1 MHIDAIDKFESFSTL
16 KRDWDSVYRAD
27 PEAQFFLSWTWMSS
41 WLSVIGRQNRWVIL
55 AAKLHADSSTY
66 VAFFPLRFRVKTNQS
81 NGRSYQEIVMA
92 GNRGADYTGF
102 ICVPVFQND
111 AIKAFA
117 ECLKQLGWKILN
129 LEFICAS
136 DQRIRFLL
144 RQFPRQKFHIREV
157 EDTNEIDNV
166 NLCRCPY
173 VKLPSD
179 WDSYLDD
186 ELSANCRQKIRRL
199 MKKIGSSTEF
209 RITHTTEETFDLDLS
224 ILLEFW
230 ALKWGGRK
238 GERLDTIRKIYRTM
252 LMHCFTRDS
261 LFLPVLWK
269 GEVPLGALAL
279 LIDAEKRS
287 LLFYVG
293 GRDATV
299 KSPPPGV
306 VLHAYSIRYAI
317 HRGFTTYDFL
327 RGNEPYKYSFC
338 NEERRIR
345 HIIVVDRNAEGRL
358 GSTISVMEA
367 NNSLSS
373 GDVTGARAPL
383 SSRS

>member
-66 VAFFPLRFRVKTNQS
+66 VAFFPLRFRVKTNRS
-81 NGRSYQEIVMA
+81 DGRPYREIAMA
-92 GNRGADYTGF
+92 GNRGADYTGL
-102 ICVPVFQND
+102 ICVPAFQND

-117 ECLKQLGWKILN
+117 ECLKRLEWKILN

-136 DQRIRFLL
+136 DQRIGLL
-144 RQFPRQKFHIREV
+144 LGQFPQQKFHIREV

-179 WDSYLDD
+179 WNSYLNH
-186 ELSANCRQKIRRL
+186 ELSTNCRQKIRRL
-199 MKKIGSSTEF
+199 IKKIESSTEF
-209 RITHTTEETFDLDLS
+209 RITHTTAQTFDLDLS

-238 GERLDTIRKIYRTM
+238 GERLDIIKRIYRTM

-269 GEVPLGALAL
+269 GGVPLGALAL
-279 LIDAEKRS
+279 LIDVEKRS

-317 HRGFTTYDFL
+317 RRGFTTYDFL
-327 RGNEPYKYSFC
+327 RGNEPYKYSFGK
-338 NEERRIR
+338 EERHIR
-345 HIIVVDRNAEGRL
+345 HVIVVDRN
-358 GSTISVMEA
+358 
-367 NNSLSS
+367 
-373 GDVTGARAPL
+373 TGA
-383 SSRS
+383 

>member
-16 KRDWDSVYRAD
+16 KRDWDSVYKAD
-27 PEAQFFLSWTWMSS
+27 PEAQFFLSWTWMSK
-41 WLSVIGRQNRWVIL
+41 WLTMVGRQSRWVIL
-55 AAKLHADSSTY
+55 AVKLHADSSTY
-66 VAFFPLRFRVKTNQS
+66 VAFFPLRFRVKKSQS
-81 NGRSYQEIVMA
+81 NGRIYHEIAMA

-102 ICVPVFQND
+102 ICAPAFQND

-117 ECLKQLGWKILN
+117 EYLKRLDWKILN

-136 DQRIRFLL
+136 DERIRLLL
-144 RQFPRQKFHIREV
+144 RHFSQPKFQIRAI

-173 VKLPSD
+173 IKLPID
-179 WDSYLDD
+179 WSGYLDH
-186 ELSANCRQKIRRL
+186 ELSANWRQKIRRL
-199 MKKIGSSTEF
+199 MKKIEGSAEYH
-209 RITHTTEETFDLDLS
+209 ITHTTATTFDLDLS

-230 ALKWGGRK
+230 SLRWESRK
-238 GERLDTIRKIYRTM
+238 GERLDSIQRIYRTM
-252 LMHCFTRDS
+252 LMHCFARDS

-299 KSPPPGV
+299 NSPPPGI

-317 HRGFTTYDFL
+317 QRGFTTYDFL

-338 NEERRIR
+338 KQERRIR
-345 HIIVVDRNAEGRL
+345 HIILVDRNAEGTL
-358 GSTISVMEA
+358 GSTISVMET
-367 NNSLSS
+367 NNSLSA
-373 GDVTGARAPL
+373 GDVTGARAPQ
-383 SSRS
+383 SSWS

>member
-66 VAFFPLRFRVKTNQS
+66 VAFFPLRFRVKTNRS
-81 NGRSYQEIVMA
+81 DGRPYREIAMA
-92 GNRGADYTGF
+92 GNRGADYTGL
-102 ICVPVFQND
+102 ICVPAFQND

-117 ECLKQLGWKILN
+117 ECLKRLEWKILN

-136 DQRIRFLL
+136 DQRIGLL
-144 RQFPRQKFHIREV
+144 LGQFPQQKFHIREV

-179 WDSYLDD
+179 WNSYLNH
-186 ELSANCRQKIRRL
+186 ELSTNSRQKIRRL
-199 MKKIGSSTEF
+199 IKKIESSTEF
-209 RITHTTEETFDLDLS
+209 RITHTTAQTFDLDLS

-238 GERLDTIRKIYRTM
+238 GERLDIIKRIYRTM

-269 GEVPLGALAL
+269 GGVPLGALAL
-279 LIDAEKRS
+279 LIDVEKRS

-317 HRGFTTYDFL
+317 RRGFTTYDFL
-327 RGNEPYKYSFC
+327 RGNERYKYSFGK
-338 NEERRIR
+338 EERHIR
-345 HIIVVDRNAEGRL
+345 HVIVVDKN
-358 GSTISVMEA
+358 
-367 NNSLSS
+367 
-373 GDVTGARAPL
+373 TGA
-383 SSRS
+383 